1 MPLVFLWIP
10 PNQRSHR
17 TRTLVA
23 DPRFALRGSYT
34 MSELRAYRARLM
46 TQANSW

>member
-1 MPLVFLWIP
+1 MPLVFKCIP

-17 TRTLVA
+17 TKTLVV
-23 DPRFALRGSYT
+23 DPRFTLHRSYT

-46 TQANSW
+46 TQPNS